1 MNVIAELPR
10 YLDGAAVPVALRVA
24 ATDSFF
30 IHLRLLIEFLTKKP
44 NLTHPA
50 IHRDDYA
57 RGFNLSFVDL
67 AMYRR
72 LKTDFD
78 FASQHVAHFS
88 FNRVPTAKSAGI
100 DYVDARRARARS
112 GRQLDRRQRSAL
124 HAPGGHYRHPSAAV
138 DGLAAAPATQP
149 GPTQPPPRRYAV
161 G

>member
-1 MNVIAELPR
+1 MTDVPLEQRRAVQVAHSLNVIAELPR

-57 RGFNLSFVDL
+57 SGFNLSFVDL

-78 FASQHVAHFS
+78 FRQ
-88 FNRVPTAKSAGI
+88 P
-100 DYVDARRARARS
+100 ARRPLQLQPRS
-112 GRQLDRRQRSAL
+112 DSGIS
-124 HAPGGHYRHPSAAV
+124 RH
-138 DGLAAAPATQP
+138 
-149 GPTQPPPRRYAV
+149 
-161 G
+161 